1 MTFLNPIL
9 AWVGLGA
16 VAIPVLIHLLLR
28 RRRQPVP
35 WAAMRFLLEA
45 YRSQRRRVL
54 LEQWLLLAARCLL
67 VALIALGVGRLV
79 LGGGLGAEGPRI
91 LYLVL
96 DDSLTSATGA
106 EDPGNPTGLDRSRAR
121 ALELLDELD
130 PARGDRAALVLAS
143 GSFELTPA
151 TPDLDAVARAIEALR
166 PTDARADWSAAGRTL
181 DRAIG
186 AAPEDASAEV
196 ALLSDWR
203 AGSLDRE
210 RALPALGADGVRIR
224 PIEPGDDPLE
234 NAWVAAIE
242 PARRVLLAGGAS
254 DPAGASRLRVVVGRA
269 AREDA
274 LDASSRTVRVFARAG
289 DEPGE
294 PRWLV
299 ASGEV
304 GFAAGETE
312 RGVDLTL
319 DLSTVPTN
327 RLRVDRA
334 GSAMLILEAELD
346 DGGSI
351 AGDDRRRAVLRWRER
366 LSVAIVAPPRITPPG
381 SIAEFAPADWIERV
395 LDDPLAAG
403 LSVSRLDPARLG
415 DATLDRVDALVV
427 PDPTLLTDRGI
438 GAIGRALDRG
448 LFLLV
453 SPPTEPAGDAWA
465 SWLGRSLGLGGMLTV
480 EERAHEASLGVDPS
494 ANPAGPLALLRGE
507 FEDLVRPVAVHRSI
521 ALDPADAGR
530 VELRLSDGSPLIV
543 SLLPADDRLAGGA
556 TVLLTAIDP
565 AWSTL
570 PTNPIIVP
578 ILQELVRQGVGAA
591 QPEGAILA
599 GRAPPARPAESVLMP
614 IEGSDAV
621 IEAGAPGESTRLV
634 RAGLL
639 AVRSLGG
646 ARLDTLVVNPDVA
659 ASDPRPTDRASV
671 EAVFG
676 AWTGELGWL
685 DDAERTPTA
694 GEGLAA
700 RELALWLFAAA
711 LALALVECVL
721 ARRASHAGVRT
732 AGAASATVAGGA
744 A

>member
-54 LEQWLLLAARCLL
+54 LEQWLLLATRCLL

-79 LGGGLGAEGPRI
+79 LGGGLGAEGPRV

-96 DDSLTSATGA
+96 DDSLTSAAGA
-106 EDPGNPTGLDRSRAR
+106 EDPDNPTGLERSRAR
-121 ALELLDELD
+121 ALELLEELD

-151 TPDLDAVARAIEALR
+151 TPDLDAVRRAIEALR

-181 DRAIG
+181 DRSIQES
-186 AAPEDASAEV
+186 PEDAAAEV
-196 ALLSDWR
+196 VLLSDWR
-203 AGSLDRE
+203 AGSLDQA
-210 RALPALGADGVRIR
+210 RALSALEADGVRVR
-224 PIEPGDDPLE
+224 PVDPASEPLA
-234 NAWVAAIE
+234 NAWIASIE
-242 PARRVLLAGGAS
+242 PARRVVLAGGAS
-254 DPAGASRLRVVVGRA
+254 DPAGASRLRVLVGRA
-269 AREDA
+269 ADENA
-274 LDASSRTVRVFARAG
+274 LDASSRAVRVFARAG
-289 DEPGE
+289 DEPEE

-334 GSAMLILEAELD
+334 GSAMLILEAELGE
-346 DGGSI
+346 GGSI

-366 LSVAIVAPPRITPPG
+366 LSVAIVAPPRITPPR
-381 SIAEFAPADWIERV
+381 SIAEFEPADWIERV
-395 LDDPLAAG
+395 LDDPLAVDLA
-403 LSVSRLDPARLG
+403 VARIDPARLG

-438 GAIGRALDRG
+438 EAIGRSLGRG

-453 SPPTEPAGDAWA
+453 TPPTEPAGDAWA
-465 SWLGRSLGLGGMLTV
+465 SWLDRSLGLGGMLGV
-480 EERAHEASLGVDPS
+480 DERTHQPPLGVDPA

-521 ALDPADAGR
+521 ALEPADAGR
-530 VELRLSDGSPLIV
+530 VELRLADGSPLIV
-543 SLLPADDRLAGGA
+543 SLMPADDRLAGGA
-556 TVLLTAIDP
+556 TLLLTAIDP

-578 ILQELVRQGVGAA
+578 MLQEIVRQGVGTA

-599 GRAPPARPAESVLMP
+599 GGAPPGLPGESVLMP
-614 IEGSDAV
+614 IDGSDAV
-621 IEAGAPGESTRLV
+621 IEAGTPGESTRLV

-646 ARLDTLVVNPDVA
+646 TRLDTVVVNPDVA

-671 EAVFG
+671 EAVFD

-685 DDAERTPTA
+685 DDAERVS
-694 GEGLAA
+694 GEGGGLAA
-700 RELALWLFAAA
+700 SELALWLFAAA
-711 LALALVECVL
+711 LALALIECVL

-732 AGAASATVAGGA
+732 GNATVAGGA